1 MLWVHRLPYRITQA
15 GPGGGGPLSID
26 EMREALLLD
35 SDEAVLWESLAGS
48 LPGVGFA
55 GFTVPLRAPR
65 AHRNHSLTSKTP
77 SCARLS
83 TCCICE
89 A

>member
-48 LPGVGFA
+48 LPGVGFCW
-55 GFTVPLRAPR
+55 L
-65 AHRNHSLTSKTP
+65 HSAIACSSRSP
-77 SCARLS
+77 
-83 TCCICE
+83 
-89 A
+89 